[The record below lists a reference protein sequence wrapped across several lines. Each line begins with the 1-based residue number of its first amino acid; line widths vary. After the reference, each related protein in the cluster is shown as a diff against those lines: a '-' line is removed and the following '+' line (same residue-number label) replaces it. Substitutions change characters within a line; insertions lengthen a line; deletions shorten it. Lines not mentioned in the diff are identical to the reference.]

1 MQSKQYTP
9 PDTVYLD
16 NRAAIGFSLAFFGC
30 ILGENML
37 NQLQSVPK
45 KTIEILAG
53 KKFTIVGDQ
62 SIGLNRYKD
71 SKFYQENIALI
82 LEPRNAI
89 TCNKATTF

>member
-37 NQLQSVPK
+37 NQLQNVPK

-53 KKFTIVGDQ
+53 QKFTIGGDQ
-62 SIGLNRYKD
+62 SISLNRYKD
-71 SKFYQENIALI
+71 SKFYQETLRLFLS
-82 LEPRNAI
+82 LE
-89 TCNKATTF
+89 TQ

>member
-45 KTIEILAG
+45 KTIEILAEQ
-53 KKFTIVGDQ
+53 KFIIGGDQ

-71 SKFYQENIALI
+71 SKFYQETLRLFLS
-82 LEPRNAI
+82 LE
-89 TCNKATTF
+89 TQ